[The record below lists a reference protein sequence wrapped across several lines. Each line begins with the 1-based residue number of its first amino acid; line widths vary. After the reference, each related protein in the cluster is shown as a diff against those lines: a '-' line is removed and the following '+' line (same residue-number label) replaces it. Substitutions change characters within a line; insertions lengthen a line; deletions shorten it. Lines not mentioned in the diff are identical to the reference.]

1 MNSTRKEE
9 EVGVKADATA
19 VDGHAE
25 VETNGAVDDAKM
37 DMDDSLASKQET
49 GRVQTEEQEAEGVKP
64 RASSNRMRVKKDVSV
79 DRNGDKREKEA
90 EDDRSHIR
98 RKAVECDAA
107 LRDSIEWTVAEGA
120 EVDSGQKLGTAG
132 LLEEGTQRRLA
143 APCRG
148 RLYILTE
155 AQMQELQVAAESATA
170 TQGKEGLLTVAFVEY
185 CIHPV
190 RNGRTCLMCL
200 AVVDESEEGDDMGSV
215 NVVSHGQVIRLNMEE
230 ASTGW
235 RADVRLC
242 WLLAEDTHFFFIPGL
257 AQQHVVKLRPG
268 LAVFLTE
275 LSALYDLFIY
285 THGTRL
291 YAEQIVKIIDPDESY
306 FKNRI
311 VARTDTPD
319 MLHKSLKLL
328 FPSCDDSMILVLDDR
343 IDVWKENEG
352 NVFLI
357 EPYHYFKCTAEI
369 NNASGQGV
377 TGLED
382 NEAESSEDTHL
393 VQTTAVLKHVH
404 EVFYE
409 GHEQGMKGTTAEG
422 QMAGRGRD
430 QKHSILQGCR
440 IVFSGVFPIAGARSH
455 EAHYL
460 WRLAVDLGA
469 TPSMVLKGFPITHLV
484 EGAAP
489 AVSPDEVATASS
501 DASNAVPSGA
511 NEEAATS
518 TPVPA
523 ALPAAVKTVPSI
535 LVKREPGDTK
545 KSKQV
550 TFATVIDDSGR
561 TDEGDDAQKRKSLKG
576 DAMKKRLRAMRQETG
591 VGRART
597 FAIAPVATGVV
608 ATGGTFDFLSKIR
621 AAKRETPASTV
632 KAKKLAEEA
641 KKAQARPPP
650 PPKDV
655 DDAFLR
661 LIEAEE
667 RENELEQ
674 KRKESSRD
682 IKDQLSSR
690 RSSTKSPSRV
700 AGMETKGKRIHEAD
714 ATTSQTGEKRVRLAS
729 PAQSEKTN
737 SADEVAG
744 DEEEDEDGVSCWKGL
759 RSLTGRGIRIATGV
773 GAAESGP
780 TGSGIPRKAPL
791 LERPIFRNKIDTQVI
806 ATVGC
811 NRTAQRRSSTLAQFN
826 LRTMLAKATRDREMQ
841 VVPLTRCLF
850 YRAPRWVKLLPSKAG
865 ERANRVYILLT
876 TGRAPLRLQAEQS
889 LRRGHFNVS
898 IASKRALEFLAG
910 AANAT
915 FQ

>member
-1 MNSTRKEE
+1 FPFRSMNSTRKEE

-37 DMDDSLASKQET
+37 EVDDSLASKQEM
-49 GRVQTEEQEAEGVKP
+49 GRVQTGEQEAEGVKP
-64 RASSNRMRVKKDVSV
+64 SALNNRMRVKKDVSM
-79 DRNGDKREKEA
+79 DKNGDKRDNEA
-90 EDDRSHIR
+90 EGDRSHIR

-155 AQMQELQVAAESATA
+155 AQMQELQVATEPATA
-170 TQGKEGLLTVAFVEY
+170 PQGKEGLVTVAFVEY

-200 AVVDESEEGDDMGSV
+200 AVVDESEEGDGMGSV

-230 ASTGW
+230 ASTRQLGAKKLSLVLDLDHTLLHAV
-235 RADVRLC
+235 RVGDVVGEIPQT
-242 WLLAEDTHFFFIPGL
+242 EDTHFFFIPGL

-268 LAVFLTE
+268 LAAFLTE

-382 NEAESSEDTHL
+382 SDAESSEDTHL
-393 VQTTAVLKHVH
+393 VQTTTVLKHVH

-409 GHEQGMKGTTAEG
+409 GHEQGMKGTTAEE

-430 QKHSILQGCR
+430 HSILQGCR
-440 IVFSGVFPIAGARSH
+440 IVFSGVFPIVGARSH
-455 EAHYL
+455 ESHYL

-484 EGAAP
+484 IHPERLGTQKHVQTAVNGALYCVQAKTIPGVFVVTPDWIIKCARSWSRVPEQDFLADEWKAKHTRQEPTEQVEGTAP
-489 AVSPDEVATASS
+489 PTSPDGVGTASS

-511 NEEAATS
+511 NEEATTTS
-518 TPVPA
+518 SVPD

-545 KSKQV
+545 KGKQV

-561 TDEGDDAQKRKSLKG
+561 TDEGDDAQKRKTLKG

-621 AAKRETPASTV
+621 AAKRETPASTA
-632 KAKKLAEEA
+632 KAKKLAEEV
-641 KKAQARPPP
+641 KRAQARPPP
-650 PPKDV
+650 PPKV
-655 DDAFLR
+655 
-661 LIEAEE
+661 
-667 RENELEQ
+667 
-674 KRKESSRD
+674 
-682 IKDQLSSR
+682 
-690 RSSTKSPSRV
+690 V
-700 AGMETKGKRIHEAD
+700 
-714 ATTSQTGEKRVRLAS
+714 
-729 PAQSEKTN
+729 
-737 SADEVAG
+737 
-744 DEEEDEDGVSCWKGL
+744 
-759 RSLTGRGIRIATGV
+759 
-773 GAAESGP
+773 
-780 TGSGIPRKAPL
+780 
-791 LERPIFRNKIDTQVI
+791 
-806 ATVGC
+806 C
-811 NRTAQRRSSTLAQFN
+811 NRRHNVHGS
-826 LRTMLAKATRDREMQ
+826 
-841 VVPLTRCLF
+841 
-850 YRAPRWVKLLPSKAG
+850 
-865 ERANRVYILLT
+865 
-876 TGRAPLRLQAEQS
+876 S
-889 LRRGHFNVS
+889 LR
-898 IASKRALEFLAG
+898 
-910 AANAT
+910 
-915 FQ
+915 